1 METFWLLLAIALVV
15 TGFAGTIIP
24 MLPGV
29 PLIFGGFLVW
39 GLASGWKDYT
49 VQTVVILGIVT
60 AVIWLLEY
68 YAGAIGAKKYGA
80 SKAGVWGTVLGG
92 IIGVFA
98 FNILGLVAGSF
109 LGAVIGELVMGRPRQ
124 EAWRAG
130 WGAFVGFLAGSA
142 IKIIAG
148 IIMGGLFFYWLI
160 V

>member
-15 TGFAGTIIP
+15 IGFAGTIIP
-24 MLPGV
+24 MLPGI

-49 VQTVVILGIVT
+49 MQTVVILGIVT
-60 AVIWLLEY
+60 AAIWLLEY

-98 FNILGLVAGSF
+98 FNIPGLVIGSF
-109 LGAVIGELVMGRPRQ
+109 LGAVIGEVIIGRSRR

-130 WGAFVGFLAGSA
+130 WGAFLGFLAGTA
-142 IKIIAG
+142 IKVIAG
-148 IIMGGLFFYWLI
+148 LVMAGLFFYWLI